1 MALTRF
7 RVRSPERDRETDA
20 SRLRRLRQLIAELR
34 AEMERE
40 RTGLRDRYEK
50 VTANAAFSLLALE
63 EDGSARGVSSK
74 IGGMTETMI
83 HYARRM
89 SSLEVQI
96 GFVSDLDQQV
106 ALFAQG
112 NEAER
117 GGRG

>member
-20 SRLRRLRQLIAELR
+20 SRLRRLRQLIAELH

-40 RTGLRDRYEK
+40 RGGLRDRYEK
-50 VTANAAFSLLALE
+50 VAANAAFSLLALE
-63 EDGSARGVSSK
+63 DGGGTGVSSK
-74 IGGMTETMI
+74 IGDMTETMI

>member
-20 SRLRRLRQLIAELR
+20 GRLTRLRQLIAELR
-34 AEMERE
+34 NEMERE
-40 RTGLRDRYEK
+40 GNGLRDRYEK

-63 EDGSARGVSSK
+63 EDAGAGVSSK
-74 IGGMTETMI
+74 IGDMTETMI
-83 HYARRM
+83 HYAKRM